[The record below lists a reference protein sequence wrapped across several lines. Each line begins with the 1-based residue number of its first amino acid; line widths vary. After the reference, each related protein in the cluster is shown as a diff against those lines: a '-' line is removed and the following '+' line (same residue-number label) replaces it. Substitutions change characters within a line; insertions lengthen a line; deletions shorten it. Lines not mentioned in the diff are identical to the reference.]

1 MLPKQGA
8 RTDTDRTIAGKTI
21 GSKSAAKGAAIMAD
35 YYGDDSDDNYF
46 GTSGDDIAYGY
57 GGSDYLRGGAGNDIL
72 YGGAGDDI
80 LRGGDG
86 VDRLYGGSGF
96 DRVSFADAGTQGV
109 IVDLR
114 RQLIINDGF
123 GNREKIVSIEALGAS
138 TRFRDIFHGDDG
150 ANMLLGNQG
159 DRLFGHGGNDQI
171 QVDGIVDT
179 VIDGGDGRDYLFLL
193 GDQTAFLS
201 DGGQDVIA
209 ATSRVVVDLSRGLI
223 ADDGFGGTG
232 RIRGIEDFGFYALTG
247 GRVTG
252 SDTANRLEGGDG
264 DDRLMGLGGGDELVG
279 GGGSDQLFGD
289 NGNDVLIG
297 GLGKD
302 QLTGG
307 QGADVF
313 VFSGFF
319 SVGFAIDD
327 QGQQFEE
334 IYFWGDSGASQKDA
348 DRIMDFS
355 ARQGD
360 IIDLSAIDAV
370 ADVDSANLPDDAFT
384 WLGNGAFT
392 GAGAEARYQIRNGN
406 TFVLLDIGGDVGGG
420 DRGGEMVIRLDGE
433 HVLTAADFIL

>member
-1 MLPKQGA
+1 
-8 RTDTDRTIAGKTI
+8 
-21 GSKSAAKGAAIMAD
+21 MAE
-35 YYGDDSDDNYF
+35 YHGDDSDNNSF

-57 GGSDYLRGGAGNDIL
+57 GGNDYLRGAAGDDIL

-80 LRGGDG
+80 LRGGEG
-86 VDRLYGGSGF
+86 IDRLYGGSGF

-150 ANMLLGNQG
+150 KNMLLGNQG

-171 QVDGIVDT
+171 QIDGIVDT
-179 VIDGGDGRDYLFLL
+179 VVDGGEGRDLLALL
-193 GDQTAFLS
+193 GDQAVFST
-201 DGGQDVIA
+201 DGSQEQLA

-232 RIRGIEDFGFYALTG
+232 RIRGIEDFSFYALTG

-252 SDTANRLEGGDG
+252 SDTANRLEGGNG

-307 QGADVF
+307 QGADIF
-313 VFSGFF
+313 VFAGFSF
-319 SVGFAIDD
+319 VGFHIDE

-334 IYFWGDSGASQKDA
+334 YFLPGDSGASQKDA

-355 ARQGD
+355 SRQGD
-360 IIDLSAIDAV
+360 IIDLSAVDAV
-370 ADVDSANLPDDAFT
+370 ANLDSANLPDDAFT
-384 WLGNGAFT
+384 WLGTGAFT
-392 GAGAEARYQIRNGN
+392 GAGGEARYQIRNGN
-406 TFVLLDIGGDVGGG
+406 TFVLLDIGGD
-420 DRGGEMVIRLDGE
+420 RGGEMVIRLDGE
-433 HVLTAADFIL
+433 HVLTASDFIL